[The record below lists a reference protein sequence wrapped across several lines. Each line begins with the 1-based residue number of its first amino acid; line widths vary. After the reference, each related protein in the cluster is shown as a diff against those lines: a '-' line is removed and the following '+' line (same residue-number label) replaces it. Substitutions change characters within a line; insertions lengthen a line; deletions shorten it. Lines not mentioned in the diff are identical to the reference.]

1 MFRSIETRSHRRPQR
16 GAARR
21 AGLTLIEL
29 MFAGT
34 ISTLLVGAMALLAST
49 VNQNSTHNAGRQD
62 AVQHARVVMD
72 RLSRFVGEA
81 YATETY
87 PGVVVVADSL
97 GGTRYPDT
105 VLIWR
110 PNGAPANAAGP
121 PLIRELLMICPDPAD
136 PSRLL
141 EVTMPTD
148 ARTIELNDASLNTTT
163 GRALVAVLKTA
174 STSVKVLLTPLMRT
188 AAISYTVSG
197 TTATTQ
203 RGAVRFECE
212 LRPTAA
218 QLTSFRG
225 GSTSWSALN
234 WPQGLYGSG
243 SGTRQVWLRTEL
255 QLLGKARPAGG
266 AVAADA
272 AVLPFFGSATLYYSL
287 AK

>member
-1 MFRSIETRSHRRPQR
+1 MSPSIETRNHGRPRRLV
-16 GAARR
+16 ACR

-34 ISTLLVGAMALLAST
+34 ISTLLVGAMALVAAT
-49 VNQNSTHNAGRQD
+49 VNQNSTHNAGCQD

-87 PGVVVVADSL
+87 PGVVVVADRV

-110 PNGAPANAAGP
+110 PGGAPVNAAGP
-121 PLIRELLMICPDPAD
+121 PLIRELLMICPDPAN
-136 PSRLL
+136 PGRLL

-163 GRALVAVLKTA
+163 GRALVASLKTA
-174 STSVKVLLTPLMRT
+174 STSVKTLLTPLMRT
-188 AAISYTVSG
+188 ATISYTVSG
-197 TTATTQ
+197 ATAATR

-225 GSTSWSALN
+225 GSTSWNALN

-255 QLLGKARPAGG
+255 QLLGKAPAADG

-272 AVLPFFGSATLYYSL
+272 AVLPFFGSATLYYCL
-287 AK
+287 TK